1 MNTPTDPSNPPSTI
15 SSGTPPPPDTPS
27 LPPDAGPGA
36 ILDAL
41 LKRPLVLIHSLC
53 DAKPSRHW
61 LLLALVAVPAFA
73 IYGLLMGSF
82 SGGAQFLAASVKVS
96 TGALLSAF
104 ICLPSLYIF

>member
-1 MNTPTDPSNPPSTI
+1 MNTPTDPSNSHPTPAPGNPPQ
-15 SSGTPPPPDTPS
+15 PAEPS
-27 LPPDAGPGA
+27 LPPDAGFGA

-73 IYGLLMGSF
+73 LYGLLMG
-82 SGGAQFLAASVKVS
+82 
-96 TGALLSAF
+96 
-104 ICLPSLYIF
+104 